1 MDTDFIKSGVDFIK
15 SIIDFIKLGE
25 KPDYLK

>member
-15 SIIDFIKLGE
+15 SIIDFIKPGE

>member
-15 SIIDFIKLGE
+15 SIIDFIKPGD